1 MSIVVACGLALV
13 AALVALFLWSI
24 TQCNPDDEQD

>member
-1 MSIVVACGLALV
+1 MSIFIAVGLGIATL
-13 AALVALFLWSI
+13 LVALFLWAI